1 MIINNRE
8 NNNKNFD
15 NILNIVIE
23 GKMSEK
29 NKDTKVY
36 TKVIKDIKEKILS
49 GQLKNGDRLPSER
62 EMAEKLEVS
71 RTSIREA
78 IRVLEIMGLIESKRG
93 SGNYIANS
101 FGNSLFEPLSIMFML
116 QEYSTEDIHELRETL
131 EIECC
136 RVASKKISDDDI
148 KLLNDIIDKMY
159 KTNDEE
165 QSLLLDIRFHN
176 IIVKSSDNPLIVNVL
191 EVISQLMDKFIKESR
206 KIILC
211 EENNREVLLNSHK
224 EIVLSLQ
231 ERDEEKAIY
240 SMKKHFEIIKK
251 AYEKY

>member
-15 NILNIVIE
+15 NILNVAIE

-29 NKDTKVY
+29 NKDIKVY

-49 GQLKNGDRLPSER
+49 GELKNGDRLPSER

-116 QEYSTEDIHELRETL
+116 QEYSPGDIHELREAL

-136 RVASKKISDDDI
+136 RVASKKMSDNDI
-148 KLLNDIIDKMY
+148 KLLNNVVDKMY
-159 KTNDEE
+159 KTNDEK
-165 QSLLLDIRFHN
+165 QSLSLDIRFHN
-176 IIVKSSDNPLIVNVL
+176 IIVKSSDNPLIVNVF

-224 EIVLSLQ
+224 EIVSSLQ

-240 SMKKHFEIIKK
+240 SMKKHFEIIKQ
-251 AYEKY
+251 AYENY

>member
-1 MIINNRE
+1 MFNSIS
-8 NNNKNFD
+8 NKKVYEQ
-15 NILNIVIE
+15 VIE
-23 GKMSEK
+23 QIQK
-29 NKDTKVY
+29 NIMDGTFKK
-36 TKVIKDIKEKILS
+36 
-49 GQLKNGDRLPSER
+49 GDKLPSER
-62 EMAEKLEVS
+62 ELSEKMAVS

-116 QEYSTEDIHELRETL
+116 QEYSTGDIHELRETL

-136 RVASKKISDDDI
+136 RVASKRMSDDDI
-148 KLLNDIIDKMY
+148 KLLNDVVDKMY

-176 IIVKSSDNPLIVNVL
+176 IIVKSSDNPLIVNML
-191 EVISQLMDKFIKESR
+191 EVISQLMDKFIKEAR

-240 SMKKHFEIIKK
+240 SMKKHFEIIKQ
-251 AYEKY
+251 AYENY

>member
-1 MIINNRE
+1 MFNSIS
-8 NNNKNFD
+8 NKKVYEQ
-15 NILNIVIE
+15 VIE
-23 GKMSEK
+23 QIQK
-29 NKDTKVY
+29 NIMDGTFKK
-36 TKVIKDIKEKILS
+36 
-49 GQLKNGDRLPSER
+49 GDKLPSER
-62 EMAEKLEVS
+62 ELSEKMAVS

-136 RVASKKISDDDI
+136 RVASKRISDDDI

-191 EVISQLMDKFIKESR
+191 EVISQLMDKFIREAR
-206 KIILC
+206 KVILC
-211 EENNREVLLNSHK
+211 EDNNREVLLSTHK

-240 SMKKHFEIIKK
+240 SMKKHFEIIRK
-251 AYEKY
+251 AYQNN